1 MTWIDRDRILDLIG
15 WEFYQFHMIFLIVGV
30 ISELNNLMTWIDSDR
45 ILDLVGWEF
54 SCRGWEFS
62 YRCCIDNEIPV
73 HENLST
79 HNKIF
84 YFCRFCLLVYFSC
97 YPLSISPTGKL
108 ISYLSIFGVW
118 HQQEIS
124 VSGSGSKARA
134 RSDWGGRHMHGATWC
149 FGGWMHMSW
158 VYVCCVCTTM
168 KLSWWDPE
176 SVPGLT
182 FRGPG
187 AKLKR
192 SWYKT

>member
-108 ISYLSIFGVW
+108 ISYLSIFGVSY
-118 HQQEIS
+118 QFDTNRRFQFPG
-124 VSGSGSKARA
+124 VAARHA
-134 RSDWGGRHMHGATWC
+134 QGATEAGATCMERHGASADGCTCHGCMYVVSVPPW
-149 FGGWMHMSW
+149 SW
-158 VYVCCVCTTM
+158 VGPCLVT
-168 KLSWWDPE
+168 KLWSQNQ
-176 SVPGLT
+176 
-182 FRGPG
+182 
-187 AKLKR
+187 
-192 SWYKT
+192 